1 MAEATEASA
10 TPTSEWTAQKVYD
23 TILFGLRKQAAPSIE
38 MVNDRPACRYRSK
51 DGKKCA
57 AGMLIPDELYK
68 PEFEIWAAEHTIFLP
83 LWHQLGLTPFLSLIQ
98 ACQSAHDDLPNN
110 LIYWLKHWESKMK
123 QVARFNDLVY
133 TPPAQPNPI

>member
-38 MVNDRPACRYRSK
+38 MVNEWPACRYRSK

-57 AGMLIPDELYK
+57 AGMLIPDELYD
-68 PEFEIWAAEHTIFLP
+68 PGFETWGAQHSIFLP
-83 LWHQLGLTPFLSLIQ
+83 LWVQLGLTPFLPLIK
-98 ACQSAHDDLPNN
+98 ACQMLTTAS
-110 LIYWLKHWESKMK
+110 
-123 QVARFNDLVY
+123 
-133 TPPAQPNPI
+133 PPT